1 MEGQD
6 PGQVSGT
13 MNSVLMAFNL
23 GVSAHQQTGGNKS
36 VSEIAIELAKTIYD
50 NISHVY
56 GNQFPE
62 EYLRA
67 NTEYFVRIALLGYII
82 PGVCAYDEGLKNRLF
97 ALIEAKITQSQQQK
111 QSSPQ
116 GGTIITT

>member
-6 PGQVSGT
+6 PGQASGT

-23 GVSAHQQTGGNKS
+23 GVSANQQTGGNKS
-36 VSEIAIELAKTIYD
+36 VTEIANELGETIYS
-50 NISHVY
+50 NISGLY

-67 NTEYFVRIALLGYII
+67 NTEFFLRVALLGYII
-82 PGVCAYDEGLKNRLF
+82 PSVCAYDEGLKNRLF
-97 ALIEAKITQSQQQK
+97 ALIENKITQPQQK
-111 QSSPQ
+111 QNNPE

>member
-6 PGQVSGT
+6 LGQVSGT

-23 GVSAHQQTGGNKS
+23 GVSANQQTGGNKS
-36 VSEIAIELAKTIYD
+36 VAEVANELGETIFS
-50 NISHVY
+50 NISQIY

-67 NTEYFVRIALLGYII
+67 NTEFFLRVALLGYII
-82 PGVCAYDEGLKNRLF
+82 PSVCAYDEGLKNRLF
-97 ALIEAKITQSQQQK
+97 ALIEAKINQSPQK
-111 QSSPQ
+111 QDNPQ

>member
-1 MEGQD
+1 MEDQGQI
-6 PGQVSGT
+6 SGT

-23 GVSAHQQTGGNKS
+23 GVSANQQSGGNKS
-36 VSEIAIELAKTIYD
+36 VNEVANELGETIYT
-50 NISHVY
+50 NISRIY

-67 NTEYFVRIALLGYII
+67 NTEFFLRVALLGYII
-82 PGVCAYDEGLKNRLF
+82 PSVCAYDEGLKNRLF
-97 ALIEAKITQSQQQK
+97 TLIETKITQSESK
-111 QSSPQ
+111 QSTPQ